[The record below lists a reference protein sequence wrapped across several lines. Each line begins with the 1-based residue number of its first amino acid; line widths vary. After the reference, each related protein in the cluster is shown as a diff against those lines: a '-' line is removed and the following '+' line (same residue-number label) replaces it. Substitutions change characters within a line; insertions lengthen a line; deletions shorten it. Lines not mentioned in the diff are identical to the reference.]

1 MENNNQTVKN
11 KNFWATLSTFQKWFL
26 VIFVLASIFSF
37 FSPALMGQGFS
48 SVFSLLGIIG
58 LICSVSGVIASI
70 YQARAEVIVYAFLL
84 TNTVTYGWVSWEN
97 ALYGQVIQ
105 NIILLLPIQIAGL
118 IAWKKNLSKSKN
130 KEIQIKKLTAKK
142 WIITIIALFIC
153 WGLYYL
159 LLVNLPEIVH
169 ALFGVTISPDAS
181 PVMDSLTTVLT
192 VMAMILTSLRYIEQ
206 WYFWIVCN
214 IGVVLFIQSLFET
227 TNITSAIIVSDFSG
241 MINWVQYGVGAVYG
255 FYLWKKMY
263 NKRQQNN

>member
-1 MENNNQTVKN
+1 MENNNQREKN
-11 KNFWATLSTFQKWFL
+11 TNFWATLTIFQRWFL
-26 VIFVLASIFSF
+26 VIFVIASIFSF
-37 FSPALMGQGFS
+37 ISPVLMGQGWG

-70 YQARAEVIVYAFLL
+70 YQARAEIILYAFLL

-118 IAWKKNLSKSKN
+118 IAWKRNLAKSKN

-142 WIITIIALFIC
+142 WIITIIGLLIC

-159 LLVNLPEIVH
+159 LLVNLPNIVS
-169 ALFGVTISPDAS
+169 AIFGVTISPDAS

-192 VMAMILTSLRYIEQ
+192 VTAMILTSLRYIEQ
-206 WYFWIVCN
+206 WYFWIITN
-214 IGVVLFIQSLFET
+214 IGVVLFIQSLLET

-241 MINWVQYGVGAVYG
+241 MINWIQYGVGAIYG
-255 FYLWKKMY
+255 FYLWRKMY
-263 NKRQQNN
+263 KKRQQSA

>member
-1 MENNNQTVKN
+1 MENNNCKVKST
-11 KNFWATLSTFQKWFL
+11 NFWTALSTFQKWFL
-26 VIFVLASIFSF
+26 VIFGVASVFSF
-37 FSPALMGQGFS
+37 ISPVLMGQGWN
-48 SVFSLLGIIG
+48 SVFTLLGIIG
-58 LICSVSGVIASI
+58 FICSISGVIASI
-70 YQARAEVIVYAFLL
+70 YQARAEIILYAFLL

-118 IAWKKNLSKSKN
+118 IAWKRNLAKSKN
-130 KEIQIKKLTAKK
+130 KEIQIKKFTAKK

-159 LLVNLPEIVH
+159 LLVNLPNIASAV
-169 ALFGVTISPDAS
+169 FGVTISPDAS

-206 WYFWIVCN
+206 WYFWIICN

-227 TNITSAIIVSDFSG
+227 SNITASIIVSDFSG
-241 MINWVQYGVGAVYG
+241 MINWVQYGVGAIYG
-255 FYLWKKMY
+255 FYLWRKMY
-263 NKRQQNN
+263 NKRQRG